1 MQFLADA
8 VAEES
13 TKSFAFFDLF
23 MVVFTIIIA
32 VGVFRLAKAEKKN
45 LFALGFATTCL
56 LTFLVVDFL
65 MVLSWFGYLKDFQD
79 LVFGK

>member
-1 MQFLADA
+1 MFLAEA
-8 VAEES
+8 AAAES

-32 VGVFRLAKAEKKN
+32 IGVYRLAKEKKKN

-56 LTFLVVDFL
+56 LTFLAVDFL
-65 MVLSWFGYLKDFQD
+65 MVLSWLGLLKDFQTMI
-79 LVFGK
+79 FG